1 MSRNLCLTR
10 QCLGLVT
17 RIECA
22 IKPLAGDT
30 GMWTLLFAA
39 GMAGEQPSAI
49 KAQGPFHGPFVAESI
64 LDTIVES
71 LTLHGYELADDP
83 QIWCLH
89 LQAQLRKSTVV
100 VAVASVA
107 SSSGPST
114 NHYWTRWDVSALSS
128 LTSKPYCTVARSV
141 R

>member
-17 RIECA
+17 RIECV

-49 KAQGPFHGPFVAESI
+49 KAQGPFHGPVAAESI

-83 QIWCLH
+83 QIWSLH
-89 LQAQLRKSTVV
+89 LQAQLRQIN
-100 VAVASVA
+100 
-107 SSSGPST
+107 GG
-114 NHYWTRWDVSALSS
+114 RGRS
-128 LTSKPYCTVARSV
+128 LNS
-141 R
+141 

>member
-89 LQAQLRKSTVV
+89 LQAQLREIN
-100 VAVASVA
+100 
-107 SSSGPST
+107 GG
-114 NHYWTRWDVSALSS
+114 R
-128 LTSKPYCTVARSV
+128 CRSV
-141 R
+141 GGPDFRPEH

>member
-22 IKPLAGDT
+22 IKPLAGDN

-49 KAQGPFHGPFVAESI
+49 KAQGPFHGPVAAESI

-71 LTLHGYELADDP
+71 LTMHGYELANDP
-83 QIWCLH
+83 QIWSLH
-89 LQAQLRKSTVV
+89 LQAQLRQINGGRGRPVGV
-100 VAVASVA
+100 FV
-107 SSSGPST
+107 
-114 NHYWTRWDVSALSS
+114 H
-128 LTSKPYCTVARSV
+128 
-141 R
+141 

>member
-22 IKPLAGDT
+22 VKPLAGDN

-49 KAQGPFHGPFVAESI
+49 KAQGPFHCPVAAESI

-83 QIWCLH
+83 QIWSLH
-89 LQAQLRKSTVV
+89 LQAQLRQIN
-100 VAVASVA
+100 
-107 SSSGPST
+107 GG
-114 NHYWTRWDVSALSS
+114 RGRS
-128 LTSKPYCTVARSV
+128 LNG
-141 R
+141 

>member
-17 RIECA
+17 RIECSVR
-22 IKPLAGDT
+22 PLAGDT

-71 LTLHGYELADDP
+71 LTLHGYQLANDP

-89 LQAQLRKSTVV
+89 LQAQLREINGGRYRNQDGFDST
-100 VAVASVA
+100 
-107 SSSGPST
+107 PR
-114 NHYWTRWDVSALSS
+114 H
-128 LTSKPYCTVARSV
+128 
-141 R
+141 

>member
-17 RIECA
+17 RIECSVR
-22 IKPLAGDT
+22 PLAGDT

-71 LTLHGYELADDP
+71 LTLHGYQLADDP

-89 LQAQLRKSTVV
+89 LQAQLREINGGRCRNLDGFDTT
-100 VAVASVA
+100 
-107 SSSGPST
+107 PR
-114 NHYWTRWDVSALSS
+114 H
-128 LTSKPYCTVARSV
+128 
-141 R
+141 

>member
-17 RIECA
+17 RIECS
-22 IKPLAGDT
+22 IRPLAGDT

-39 GMAGEQPSAI
+39 GMTGEQPSTI
-49 KAQGPFHGPFVAESI
+49 KSQGPFHGPFVAQTI
-64 LDTIVES
+64 LDSIVES

-89 LQAQLRKSTVV
+89 LQAHLRQLNGGRQT
-100 VAVASVA
+100 
-107 SSSGPST
+107 
-114 NHYWTRWDVSALSS
+114 ALSDIRPPRS
-128 LTSKPYCTVARSV
+128 SCRAPARLRRPPRRHRV
-141 R
+141 

>member
-17 RIECA
+17 RIECS
-22 IKPLAGDT
+22 IRPLAGDT

-39 GMAGEQPSAI
+39 GMTGEQPSTI
-49 KAQGPFHGPFVAESI
+49 KSQGPFHGPFVAQTI
-64 LDTIVES
+64 LDSIVDS

-89 LQAQLRKSTVV
+89 LQAHLRQLNGGRQAT
-100 VAVASVA
+100 
-107 SSSGPST
+107 
-114 NHYWTRWDVSALSS
+114 LSDI
-128 LTSKPYCTVARSV
+128 R
-141 R
+141 

>member
-17 RIECA
+17 RIECS
-22 IKPLAGDT
+22 IRPLAGDN

-39 GMAGEQPSAI
+39 GMTGEQPSTI
-49 KAQGPFHGPFVAESI
+49 KSQGPFHGPFVAETI
-64 LDTIVES
+64 LESIVES

-89 LQAQLRKSTVV
+89 LQAHLRQLNGGRSQ
-100 VAVASVA
+100 
-107 SSSGPST
+107 P
-114 NHYWTRWDVSALSS
+114 VSE
-128 LTSKPYCTVARSV
+128 THH
-141 R
+141 

>member
-10 QCLGLVT
+10 HCLGLVT

-22 IKPLAGDT
+22 IKPLAGDN

-49 KAQGPFHGPFVAESI
+49 KAQGPFHGPVAAESI
-64 LDTIVES
+64 IVTKGES

-83 QIWCLH
+83 QIWSLH
-89 LQAQLRKSTVV
+89 LQAQLRQINGGRS
-100 VAVASVA
+100 
-107 SSSGPST
+107 
-114 NHYWTRWDVSALSS
+114 RALN
-128 LTSKPYCTVARSV
+128 
-141 R
+141 